1 MSVSTLEF
9 IISVLP
15 YYYDYRDNSLCELLK
30 PHLTIYL
37 DAPVNVLQQ
46 RIKERGDVS
55 HVPYIIIILYINTCL
70 FIILFI
76 LYYKYMCQE
85 YCSKGFD
92 FLYENSVKFII
103 TRVIPKGP
111 FTFCFHVTMVRE

>member
-37 DAPVNVLQQ
+37 DAPVNVLKQ

-55 HVPYIIIILYINTCL
+55 HVPYIIIIIYINTCL

-85 YCSKGFD
+85 
-92 FLYENSVKFII
+92 
-103 TRVIPKGP
+103 
-111 FTFCFHVTMVRE
+111 